1 MSETDKKPEDWA
13 TYFWAGDQE
22 EPEVL
27 GKIEHS
33 VHTSQPDVEPPDRFE
48 ATGPV
53 EIPPAPLPSTIA
65 TPEPPPNPPNSG
77 RTGSTAGRPSR
88 DDLSSSLL
96 TEAKKPSKGRRLT
109 SGKGLAIIGVG
120 LALNLAALT
129 AILVMGDDEPKTLTA
144 EVLDSDE
151 YADED
156 SLRIE
161 IPLNPNSP
169 ETANPENGVEVNQN
183 LAPLQMVIT
192 DGKIVLRGTATSDE
206 QAQEMADEAAEVFA
220 GVPLVRE
227 YIVDEAAPPPNRGVV
242 VQKPVV
248 FEPGSAVIRDEF
260 KPILDACADVMK
272 QNPTLV
278 MNVSGHTDSDGSPEY
293 NLKLAEQRAQA
304 VIDYYGSQGLDP
316 EKFALDPLGEN
327 APIDSNETEEGKE
340 ANRRTDLEFEGVFD
354 EVLEESGS

>member
-13 TYFWAGDQE
+13 TYFWAGDQA
-22 EPEVL
+22 EPEIL
-27 GKIEHS
+27 GKVEHS
-33 VHTSQPDVEPPDRFE
+33 VHTSGPEMDQPERFE
-48 ATGPV
+48 PTGPV
-53 EIPPAPLPSTIA
+53 QIPPAPLPNTIST
-65 TPEPPPNPPNSG
+65 PNPIPAPPEKPPVENAV
-77 RTGSTAGRPSR
+77 RPRLQGSE
-88 DDLSSSLL
+88 SSLL
-96 TEAKKPSKGRRLT
+96 TEAKKSKRRRLT
-109 SGKGLAIIGVG
+109 SGKGLTIIGGG

-129 AILVMGDDEPKTLTA
+129 AIIVTGDDEPKTLAA
-144 EVLDSDE
+144 EVVDSDE

-161 IPLNPNSP
+161 IPLNPESP
-169 ETANPENGVEVNQN
+169 ETENPDTGVEANQS
-183 LAPLQMVIT
+183 LSPLQMVIT
-192 DGKIVLRGTATSDE
+192 DGKIVLRGTASSEE
-206 QAQEMADEAAEVFA
+206 QAQQMADEAGEVFA

-227 YIVDEAAPPPNRGVV
+227 YIVDTAAPEPKRGVV

-248 FEPGSAVIRDEF
+248 FEPGSSVIRDEF

-278 MNVSGHTDSDGSPEY
+278 MNVSGHTDSDGSAEY
-293 NLKLAEQRAQA
+293 NLKLAESRAQA

-316 EKFALDPLGEN
+316 NKFALDPLGEN